1 MTLVPIGVYMERTR
15 PGAFLHS
22 LYRRYVGPVRDSRDL
37 YAGFGIFF
45 TGVGLVVVSIAAFLW
60 STTLPP
66 SGTFKFVVREL
77 AVTAGACG
85 LPLVLFGITVLL
97 PVSRRIDA
105 ASAVGVLACVVAAVR
120 FTQIYPQAW
129 YTYSSTVVGVY
140 ALGAVIVVA
149 TAGTAL
155 SGYHV
160 ERATV
165 RTETELSGEAET
177 GESGSKSE
185 STATESTEITDEQVR
200 RDIEDAMEDAE
211 INWGGVERDSGQ
223 TLTLTDSSLDDA
235 DGIGLDNASANES
248 RGGSVDDAVAGLQG
262 LRGGQRKTATS
273 ESDTSE
279 QANALAELRAK
290 QREREEQE
298 QEDTSG
304 GVIDSLRNLFS

>member
-1 MTLVPIGVYMERTR
+1 MEQTW

-60 STTLPP
+60 STTLSP

-77 AVTAGACG
+77 AVTTGACG

-105 ASAVGVLACVVAAVR
+105 AAAAGVAACVIAAAR

-129 YTYSSTVVGVY
+129 YTYSSTVVGLY
-140 ALGAVIVVA
+140 ALGAVVVVA

-155 SGYHV
+155 SGYRV

-165 RTETELSGEAET
+165 RTESELSGEAKAEESR
-177 GESGSKSE
+177 GESE
-185 STATESTEITDEQVR
+185 AAERTTITDEQVR
-200 RDIEDAMEDAE
+200 RDIEDAMDGAE
-211 INWGGVERDSGQ
+211 INWGGVERDSGR
-223 TLTLTDSSLDDA
+223 TLTLTDSSLDTDE
-235 DGIGLDNASANES
+235 IGLENAAAKES
-248 RGGSVDDAVAGLQG
+248 RGGSVDDAVEGLQG

-273 ESDTSE
+273 ESDTSD
-279 QANALAELRAK
+279 QANALAELRAE
-290 QREREEQE
+290 QRKREEQKRQKE
-298 QEDTSG
+298 PDS
-304 GVIDSLRNLFS
+304 VIDKLRDRFL